1 MAVRSYA
8 KAFLRQASATVR
20 RSAHADRGENMKI
33 RQYDGQTLSLKN
45 DGRLELF
52 FVGVGAAFTKRHYQT
67 NFLII
72 KGKDHLM
79 VDCGTR
85 TPQALIELGVKISD
99 IQNYFI
105 THTHADHIGGLEEVM
120 ITGRYITGKKPNIII
135 SKDFQHLLWDT
146 SLKGGS
152 GFNENLEQSEKTLS
166 LGDMWNVTHPKWLNN
181 YPRDTFE
188 ANVGSINLKIFRS
201 MHIPDNA
208 DSWQTSFWSTGLII
222 DNRIMFS
229 GDTRFDPEL
238 VQSFSKKF
246 KLGAI
251 FHDCQFFTGGVHAG
265 LEELRGLPARIKKKM
280 FLLHYGDNW
289 EDWEEKVKKYG
300 FKGLCRQWCFYN
312 FG

>member
-1 MAVRSYA
+1 
-8 KAFLRQASATVR
+8 
-20 RSAHADRGENMKI
+20 MKI
-33 RQYDGQTLSLKN
+33 RQYDGQTLSLTN

-52 FVGVGAAFTKRHYQT
+52 FVGVGSAFTKRHYQT

-85 TPQALIELGVKISD
+85 TPQALIELGVKIGD

-135 SKDFQHLLWDT
+135 NKDFQHLLWDT

-152 GFNENLEQSEKTLS
+152 GFNENPEQSDRTLS
-166 LGDMWNVTHPKWLNN
+166 FGDMWNVTHPLWLNN

-188 ANVGSINLKIFRS
+188 ADVGNINLKIFRS

-208 DSWQTSFWSTGLII
+208 DSWQNSFWSTGLII
-222 DNRIMFS
+222 DNRIMYS

-238 VQSFSKKF
+238 VRSFSKKF
-246 KLGAI
+246 KLGTI
-251 FHDCQFFTGGVHAG
+251 FHDCQLFTGGVHAG

-280 FLLHYGDNW
+280 FLLHYGDSW
-289 EDWEEKVKKYG
+289 KDWEEKTKEYG
-300 FKGLCRQWCFYN
+300 FGGFCRQWCFYD